1 MANRF
6 FSYGNSRICFASSI
20 SPKQATRYV
29 RFIPA
34 RMPQGWPEKSIPSVL
49 PITTPTPSKKNQG
62 VNMKAADWRIAM
74 MTKSCR
80 PPETTKVKMRASQEG
95 KLRWKGE
102 YTYFPKPY
110 PQTGFQYCQKPAK
123 VPAPKERYSIFWRE
137 RGAPKGTPF
146 CLRTYWASV
155 KRCRDIS
162 KWGEGLSRSSFMYSF
177 CIAFHLG

>member
-1 MANRF
+1 
-6 FSYGNSRICFASSI
+6 
-20 SPKQATRYV
+20 
-29 RFIPA
+29 
-34 RMPQGWPEKSIPSVL
+34 MPQGWPEKSIPSVL

-62 VNMKAADWRIAM
+62 VNIKAADWRIAM

-80 PPETTKVKMRASQEG
+80 PPETTKASYVGKANTHISPNHTPKQDSNIARSRLKSKTIQITFSEHAHVRLYQRA
-95 KLRWKGE
+95 
-102 YTYFPKPY
+102 
-110 PQTGFQYCQKPAK
+110 TGTWACLLNGHSGLFEWSWAK

-162 KWGEGLSRSSFMYSF
+162 KWGEGLSRSSFMVSF
-177 CIAFHLG
+177 CIPLHLG